1 MAAFHETRFPDEIS
15 YGSKGGPRRLT
26 QVVSLKSGFEERN
39 QSWQHSRRKY
49 DASIGIRRLSHLHS
63 VLDFWEARRG
73 RLYGFRWKDW
83 LDFKSSSGRA
93 DPSDTDQVLDV
104 GDGATSAFRLVKR
117 YEDAGEEYVRPIN
130 KPVGDTVSVSIDGVT
145 LAAGVDFGVDAATG
159 WVYLGFVPTVGQVIR
174 AGFEFDVPAR
184 FDADELQLSADAF
197 ESGSIPAINVIEIRV
212 ASEYDE
218 AQAEA
223 ALYAWLT
230 GVDINEAV
238 NVNWAATW
246 ETS

>member
-104 GDGATSAFRLVKR
+104 GDGTETEFQLVKR
-117 YEDAGEEYVRPIN
+117 YEDGGEEYARPIK
-130 KPVGDTVSVSIDGVT
+130 KPVIGTTVVALDGVAQPSGWT
-145 LAAGVDFGVDAATG
+145 LDSTTGVITFAAAPGSGV
-159 WVYLGFVPTVGQVIR
+159 VIT
-174 AGFEFDVPAR
+174 AGFEFDVPVR
-184 FDADELQLSADAF
+184 FDDDELQLSADAF

-212 ASEYDE
+212 
-218 AQAEA
+218 
-223 ALYAWLT
+223 
-230 GVDINEAV
+230 
-238 NVNWAATW
+238 
-246 ETS
+246 

>member
-104 GDGATSAFRLVKR
+104 GDGVETEFQLVKR
-117 YEDAGEEYVRPIN
+117 YADGGEEYARPIK
-130 KPVGDTVSVSIDGVT
+130 KPVIGTTVVALDGVSQPSGWT
-145 LAAGVDFGVDAATG
+145 LDPTTGVITFAAAPGVGV
-159 WVYLGFVPTVGQVIR
+159 VVS
-174 AGFEFDVPAR
+174 AGFEFDVPVR
-184 FDADELQLSADAF
+184 FDDDELQLSADAF

-212 ASEYDE
+212 
-218 AQAEA
+218 
-223 ALYAWLT
+223 
-230 GVDINEAV
+230 
-238 NVNWAATW
+238 
-246 ETS
+246 

>member
-83 LDFKSSSGRA
+83 LDFKSASGRA

-104 GDGATSAFRLVKR
+104 GDGTETEFQLVKR
-117 YEDAGEEYVRPIN
+117 YSDAGEEYVRPIK
-130 KPVGDTVSVSIDGVT
+130 KPVIGTTVVALDGVSQPSGWT
-145 LAAGVDFGVDAATG
+145 LDSTTGVITFAVAPGSGV
-159 WVYLGFVPTVGQVIR
+159 VIT
-174 AGFEFDVPAR
+174 AGFEFDVPVR
-184 FDADELQLSADAF
+184 FDDDELQLSADAF

-212 ASEYDE
+212 
-218 AQAEA
+218 
-223 ALYAWLT
+223 
-230 GVDINEAV
+230 
-238 NVNWAATW
+238 
-246 ETS
+246 

>member
-104 GDGATSAFRLVKR
+104 GDGVETEFQLVKR
-117 YEDAGEEYVRPIN
+117 YADGGEEYARPIK
-130 KPVGDTVSVSIDGVT
+130 KPVIGTTVVALDGVAQLSGWT
-145 LAAGVDFGVDAATG
+145 LDATTGVITFAAAPGVGVVVT
-159 WVYLGFVPTVGQVIR
+159 
-174 AGFEFDVPAR
+174 AGFEFDVPVR
-184 FDADELQLSADAF
+184 FDDDELQLSADAF

-212 ASEYDE
+212 
-218 AQAEA
+218 
-223 ALYAWLT
+223 
-230 GVDINEAV
+230 
-238 NVNWAATW
+238 
-246 ETS
+246 